1 MPAKK
6 PNVET
11 LMRKIRVA
19 REHSDDV
26 HINLTPLID
35 VVFVVLIMFIII
47 APMLELDRVQLAS
60 AAQRDNRETA
70 VVQEESPVAIHVHE
84 DNSIWFNNKIVS
96 KEELLQL
103 LKNAKRNYPNKIPQL
118 FHDKKAQFGTYQ
130 TVKNAVENAGFE
142 QLDVILQPG

>member
-1 MPAKK
+1 
-6 PNVET
+6 
-11 LMRKIRVA
+11 MRKLRLSA
-19 REHSDDV
+19 LKDNSSEET

-60 AAQRDNRETA
+60 AAHRDTKEVA
-70 VVQEESPVAIHVHE
+70 VVQENSPVAIHVHE
-84 DNSIWFNNKIVS
+84 DNTIWFQNRMVS
-96 KEELLQL
+96 EKDLIQFLKE
-103 LKNAKRNYPNKIPQL
+103 AKRVYPQKVPQL

-130 TVKNAVENAGFE
+130 TVKNAVEIAGFE

>member
-1 MPAKK
+1 
-6 PNVET
+6 
-11 LMRKIRVA
+11 MRKNRLSA
-19 REHSDDV
+19 FKDHSSEET

-60 AAQRDNRETA
+60 AAQRDTKEMS
-70 VVQEESPVAIHVHE
+70 VVQENSPVAIHVHE
-84 DNSIWFNNKIVS
+84 DNSIWFQNQRVVEKDLI
-96 KEELLQL
+96 KL
-103 LKNAKRNYPNKIPQL
+103 LKEAKRLYPQKIPQL

-130 TVKNAVENAGFE
+130 IVKNAVELAGFE